1 MSATVSASESVEA
14 LNQVLTYLV
23 SERQLLRAHGA
34 SDIELEANRKAIV
47 AMQWR
52 LNRRLGDDHRR
63 VDFTAEDA

>member
-63 VDFTAEDA
+63 ADFTAEDA